1 MLAQDITAMTIT
13 RRELLRRASM
23 LGATL
28 TIPSFS
34 ACSAKGDESAGDAG
48 TATDTGDG
56 TETGGDGLPSY
67 AWEGELGPDTMFSHG
82 VASGDPLLDAVVLW
96 TRCSPTAGAQTAVE
110 AFFEVALDPAFEQR
124 VAADWVMSDN
134 ARDNTI
140 KLDITDL
147 QPETTYYYRFYAE
160 GRVSP
165 IGRTRTA
172 ATTTK
177 HLRIAVVS
185 CSSLGHGYFHAYRD
199 LGERADIDLVL
210 HLGDY
215 IYEYGS
221 GQYGLVRE
229 YDPPHEC
236 VTLDDYRTR
245 YRQYRSDPGLSEA
258 HRQHPFVAVW
268 DDHEIANNG
277 WPDGAEGHE
286 PVDGPWADRRLAA
299 TTAYFEY
306 LPVRDGL
313 AGRLYRH
320 LPHGELLDVL
330 VLDTRYEGREPQ
342 VSMTD
347 LEALTLINA
356 PGRQLL
362 GAEQEAWLLEQLSTS
377 AAQWKLIAQQ
387 VMFGQL
393 IALPGQDGAPHRPLL
408 SDWWDGYVDARN
420 RILQHIEAEQLRN
433 VVVVTGDNHS
443 SFANELTYDPHQ
455 GYDPETGAGALA
467 VEFVTP
473 GITSPGLGLGDVFTA
488 HNPHTR
494 WSDTLSHGYLVL
506 DITTERVQCDW
517 FHIGGAIGEPT
528 PVSPSFAKAWRV
540 MADTP
545 RLIEE
550 SEPVSENPDAP
561 ALAPWL

>member
-1 MLAQDITAMTIT
+1 MSIT
-13 RRELLRRASM
+13 RRELLRRAS
-23 LGATL
+23 LFGAAL

-34 ACSAKGDESAGDAG
+34 ACRASGDESAGDTG
-48 TATDTGDG
+48 TGTG
-56 TETGGDGLPSY
+56 TETGGDDLPSY
-67 AWEGELGPDTMFSHG
+67 EWEGEPGPESMFSHG
-82 VASGDPLLDAVVLW
+82 VASGDPLLDAVILW
-96 TRCSPTAGAQTAVE
+96 TRCSPTDGSQTSVE
-110 AFFEVALDPAFEQR
+110 AFFEVALDPGFEQR
-124 VAADWVMSDN
+124 VAADWIMSDS

-147 QPETTYYYRFYAE
+147 DPETTYYYRFHAE

-172 ATTTK
+172 ASTSE

-185 CSSLGHGYFHAYRD
+185 CSSLAHGYFHAYRD
-199 LGERADIDLVL
+199 LGERADVDLVL

-215 IYEYGS
+215 IYEYATGN
-221 GQYGLVRE
+221 YGNVRA

-236 VTLDDYRTR
+236 ITLDDYRTR
-245 YRQYRSDPGLSEA
+245 YRQYRSDPDLLEA

-277 WPDGAEGHE
+277 WIDGAEGHE
-286 PVDGPWADRRLAA
+286 DIDGLWADRRIAA
-299 TTAYFEY
+299 TRAYFEY
-306 LPVRDGL
+306 LPVREGV

-320 LPHGELLDVL
+320 LPYGELVDVL

-342 VSMTD
+342 VSMNHPD
-347 LEALTLINA
+347 VLTLINA

-362 GAEQEAWLLEQLSTS
+362 GAEQEAWLLEQLSSS

-387 VMFGQL
+387 VMVGQL
-393 IALPGQDGAPHRPLL
+393 LTLTGENGAPNRPLF
-408 SDWWDGYVDARN
+408 SDWWDGYVDART
-420 RILQHIEAEQLRN
+420 RLLQHIEAEQLRN

-455 GYDPETGAGALA
+455 GYDPATGAGALA

-473 GITSPGLGLGDVFTA
+473 AITSPGLGIGEAFAA

-506 DITTERVQCDW
+506 DITAERMQCDW
-517 FHIGGAIGEPT
+517 FHIGGAVGSAT
-528 PVSPSFAKAWRV
+528 PAELSFAKAFRV
-540 MADTP
+540 LADAS
-545 RLIEE
+545 RLIEA
-550 SEPVSENPDAP
+550 SEPASESPDAP
-561 ALAPWL
+561 ALAP

>member
-1 MLAQDITAMTIT
+1 MTIT

-23 LGATL
+23 LGAVL

-34 ACSAKGDESAGDAG
+34 ACGAKGDESAGDGETG
-48 TATDTGDG
+48 TGTGTGDDETD

-67 AWEGELGPDTMFSHG
+67 EWEGEPGPDGMFSHG

-96 TRCSPTAGAQTAVE
+96 TRCSPAAGTATATD
-110 AFFEVALDPAFEQR
+110 AFFEVALDPSFEQR
-124 VAADWVMSDN
+124 VAADWIMSDN
-134 ARDNTI
+134 EHDNTI
-140 KLDITDL
+140 KLDVTDL

-172 ATTTK
+172 ATTSN

-185 CSSLGHGYFHAYRD
+185 CSSLAHGYFHAYRD

-215 IYEYGS
+215 IYEYATGN
-221 GQYGLVRE
+221 YGNVRA

-236 VTLDDYRTR
+236 LTLDDYRTR
-245 YRQYRSDPGLSEA
+245 YKQYRSDPDLSEA
-258 HRQHPFVAVW
+258 HRQHPFVATW

-277 WPDGAEGHE
+277 WVDGAEGHE
-286 PVDGPWADRRLAA
+286 DVDGGWSDRRTAA

-306 LPVRDGL
+306 LPIREGV
-313 AGRLYRH
+313 AGRLYRS
-320 LPHGELLDVL
+320 LSYGELVDIL

-342 VSMTD
+342 ISMND
-347 LEALTLINA
+347 PEAITLINA

-362 GAEQEAWLLEQLSTS
+362 GEEQEAWLLERLSTS
-377 AAQWKLIAQQ
+377 AARWKLIAQQ
-387 VMFGQL
+387 VLFGQL
-393 IALPGQDGAPHRPLL
+393 IALPGQDGAPNRPLF

-420 RILQHIEAEQLRN
+420 RVLQHIEDEQLRN
-433 VVVVTGDNHS
+433 IVVLTGDNHS

-455 GYDPETGAGALA
+455 GYDPLTGAGALA

-473 GITSPGLGLGDVFTA
+473 GITSPGLGIGDAFVSQ
-488 HNPHTR
+488 NPHTR

-506 DITTERVQCDW
+506 DITAERIQCDW
-517 FHIGGAIGEPT
+517 FHIGGAIGEAT
-528 PVSPSFAKAWRV
+528 PASLSFAKAWRV
-540 MADTP
+540 NADTP
-545 RLIEE
+545 RLLEE
-550 SEPVSENPDAP
+550 SEPVSESPDAP
-561 ALAPWL
+561 ALAPG